1 MRATT
6 ESLEDSKVRLS
17 VEVDETEVD
26 RALDETVRKMAREAR
41 VPGFRPGKV
50 PRRVLEAR
58 MGGSAALRGEAL
70 REALPDF
77 YARAVTDTELDT
89 IAPPEIDITGG
100 EESGPV
106 SFDAVVQVRPTVT
119 IPGYRAL
126 RAVLPGLTVTEEEV
140 TAQVDR
146 LRENDGELLEVSR
159 PAIDKDNVTINIH
172 GKSSAGVEVAGAD
185 DYLYE
190 VGSGAV
196 VPELDQALRGAKA
209 GDILD
214 FSSSMPRGDG
224 EAEPVSFQVLVKEIK
239 EKRLPELTDSWASEN
254 SEFSTVLELEGDIR
268 DRMARVKV
276 VQAQFALRDRG
287 MTELVDLVEDDV
299 VPEVLVDDELRQR
312 LHDLG
317 HRLEEQRISFDQFL
331 AATGRGGDDLI
342 AELRVDAVRAVK
354 ADLALRALADAE
366 GIEVSDEELETAIV
380 ASAERLGVKPAALR
394 TQMDRNGRTG
404 AVRSEQ
410 RKAKALDWLLD
421 NIELVDDAGNPISR
435 DDLRVDQGERDQGGE
450 REETVEA
457 EETVAAS
464 TADEADG

>member
-6 ESLEDSKVRLS
+6 EPLEDSKVRLS
-17 VEVDETEVD
+17 VEVDESEVD
-26 RALDETVRKMAREAR
+26 RALDQTVRKMARDAR

-58 MGGSAALRGEAL
+58 MGGSLALRGEAL

-77 YARAVTDTELDT
+77 YAQAVTDTQLDA

-100 EESGPV
+100 QESGPV
-106 SFDAVVQVRPTVT
+106 SFDAVVQVRPVVH
-119 IPGYRAL
+119 IPGYAGL
-126 RAVLPGLTVTEEEV
+126 RAVLPGLTVTDEEV
-140 TAQVDR
+140 TAQIDR
-146 LRENDGELLEVSR
+146 LRENDGELLVVER
-159 PAIDKDNVTINIH
+159 PAADRDNVTINIH
-172 GKSSAGVEVAGAD
+172 AKNQAGAEVMGAD

-190 VGSGAV
+190 VGSARV
-196 VPELDQALRGAKA
+196 VPELDESLRGAKA

-214 FSSSMPRGDG
+214 FQAMVPGAAG
-224 EAEPVSFQVLVKEIK
+224 AEPVGFRVLVKEVK
-239 EKRLPELTDSWASEN
+239 EKRLPELTDGWVSDN
-254 SEFSTVLELEGDIR
+254 SEFQSVAELDADIR
-268 DRMARVKV
+268 QRMARVKV
-276 VQAQFALRDRG
+276 VQAQFALRERG
-287 MTELVDLVEDDV
+287 MTELVDLVEDEV
-299 VPEVLVDDELRQR
+299 VPQVLIDEELRER

-317 HRLEEQRISFDQFL
+317 HRLDEQKISFEQFL
-331 AATGRGGDDLI
+331 SATGRNGDELL
-342 AELRVDAVRAVK
+342 AELRVDARRAVK

-366 GIEVSDEELETAIV
+366 DIDVTDEELETALE
-380 ASAERLGVKPAALR
+380 AMAGRLGMDPKALR
-394 TQMDRNGRTG
+394 AQVDRSGRTG

-421 NIELVDDAGNPISR
+421 NIELVDEAGNPISR

-457 EETVAAS
+457 GETVVAA

>member
-421 NIELVDDAGNPISR
+421 NIELVDEAGNPISR

-457 EETVAAS
+457 EETVAAT

>member
-26 RALDETVRKMAREAR
+26 RALDQTVRKMAREAR

-77 YARAVTDTELDT
+77 YAQAVTDTELDT

-119 IPGYRAL
+119 IPGYSAL
-126 RAVLPGLTVTEEEV
+126 RAVLPGLVVSEDEV
-140 TAQVDR
+140 TAQIDR
-146 LRENDGELLEVSR
+146 LRENDGELLVVNR

-172 GKSSAGVEVAGAD
+172 GKNSAGAEVAGAD

-190 VGSGAV
+190 VGSGTV
-196 VPELDQALRGAKA
+196 VPELDESLRGAKA

-214 FSSSMPRGDG
+214 FSASMPSADG
-224 EAEPVSFQVLVKEIK
+224 EGDPVRFQVLVKEIK
-239 EKRLPELTDSWASEN
+239 EKRLPEPTDAWVSDN
-254 SEFSTVLELEGDIR
+254 SEFSTLADLEADIG

-276 VQAQFALRDRG
+276 VQAQFALRERG

-299 VPEVLVDDELRQR
+299 VPQVLIDDELRQR

-317 HRLEEQRISFDQFL
+317 HRLEEQKISFDQFL
-331 AATGRGGDDLI
+331 AATGRSGDDLV
-342 AELRVDAVRAVK
+342 AELRVDALRAVK

-366 GIEVSDEELETAIV
+366 GIEVSDEELESSIA
-380 ASAERLGVKPAALR
+380 AMAGRLGVAPAALR
-394 TQMDRNGRTG
+394 TQVDRDGRTS

-421 NIELVDDAGNPISR
+421 NIELVDEAGNPISR
-435 DDLRVDQGERDQGGE
+435 DDLRVDQGERDQSGE
-450 REETVEA
+450 REETVEGG
-457 EETVAAS
+457 ETVAEA

>member
-26 RALDETVRKMAREAR
+26 RALDQTVRKMAREAR

-77 YARAVTDTELDT
+77 YAQAVIDAELDT
-89 IAPPEIDITGG
+89 IAPPEIDITAG
-100 EESGPV
+100 EDSGPV
-106 SFDAVVQVRPTVT
+106 FFDAVVQVRPTVT
-119 IPGYRAL
+119 IPGYGAL
-126 RAVLPGLTVTEEEV
+126 RAVLPGLGVTDEEV
-140 TAQVDR
+140 AARIDR
-146 LRENDGELLEVSR
+146 LRENDGELLVVGR
-159 PAIDKDNVTINIH
+159 PAIDKDNATINIH
-172 GKSSAGVEVAGAD
+172 GKNPAGAEVAGAD

-190 VGSGAV
+190 VGSGTV
-196 VPELDQALRGAKA
+196 VAELDEALRGAKA

-214 FSSSMPRGDG
+214 FAASMPGA
-224 EAEPVSFQVLVKEIK
+224 EAAGPVRFKVLVKEVK
-239 EKRLPELTDSWASEN
+239 EKRLPDVTDAWVSDN
-254 SEFSTVLELEGDIR
+254 SEFKTVADLEADIR

-276 VQAQFALRDRG
+276 VQAQFALRERG

-299 VPEVLVDDELRQR
+299 VPQVLVDDELRQR

-317 HRLEEQRISFDQFL
+317 HRLDEQKISFDQFL
-331 AATGRGGDDLI
+331 AATGRSGDDLV
-342 AELRVDAVRAVK
+342 AELRLEAMRAVK

-366 GIEVSDEELETAIV
+366 AIEVTDEELESSLIAM
-380 ASAERLGVKPAALR
+380 AGRLGVEPAALR
-394 TQMDRNGRTG
+394 TQVDRNGRTG

-421 NIELVDDAGNPISR
+421 NIELVDEAGNPISR

-457 EETVAAS
+457 EETVAVA
-464 TADEADG
+464 TADEAER

>member
-77 YARAVTDTELDT
+77 YARAVTDTDLDT

-106 SFDAVVQVRPTVT
+106 SF
-119 IPGYRAL
+119 PGYRAL
-126 RAVLPGLTVTEEEV
+126 RAVLPGLTVSEEEV

-172 GKSSAGVEVAGAD
+172 GKSSAGVEVAGAR

-190 VGSGAV
+190 GGSGAV
-196 VPELDQALRGAKA
+196 VPELDEALRGAEG
-209 GDILD
+209 GDILN
-214 FSSSMPRGDG
+214 FSASMPRADG
-224 EAEPVSFQVLVKEIK
+224 EAEPVGFQVLVKEIK
-239 EKRLPELTDSWASEN
+239 EKRLPELTDAWVSEN

-287 MTELVDLVEDDV
+287 MTEVVDLVEDDV
-299 VPEVLVDDELRQR
+299 VPEVLIDDELRQR
-312 LHDLG
+312 VHDLG
-317 HRLEEQRISFDQFL
+317 HRPEEQRISFDQFL

-366 GIEVSDEELETAIV
+366 AIEGTDEELETAV
-380 ASAERLGVKPAALR
+380 AATADRLGVKPAALR

>member
-119 IPGYRAL
+119 IPGYRGL
-126 RAVLPGLTVTEEEV
+126 RAVLPGLTVSEEEV

-159 PAIDKDNVTINIH
+159 PAIDKDNLTINIH

-196 VPELDQALRGAKA
+196 VPELDEALRGAKA

-214 FSSSMPRGDG
+214 FSASMPRADG
-224 EAEPVSFQVLVKEIK
+224 EAEPVGFQVLVKEIK
-239 EKRLPELTDSWASEN
+239 EKRLPELTDAWVSEN
-254 SEFSTVLELEGDIR
+254 SEFSTVLELEADIR

-299 VPEVLVDDELRQR
+299 VPEVLIDDELRQR
-312 LHDLG
+312 VHDLG

-366 GIEVSDEELETAIV
+366 AIEVTDEELETAV
-380 ASAERLGVKPAALR
+380 AATAERLGVKPAALR

>member
-1 MRATT
+1 M
-6 ESLEDSKVRLS
+6 
-17 VEVDETEVD
+17 
-26 RALDETVRKMAREAR
+26 
-41 VPGFRPGKV
+41 
-50 PRRVLEAR
+50 
-58 MGGSAALRGEAL
+58 
-70 REALPDF
+70 
-77 YARAVTDTELDT
+77 
-89 IAPPEIDITGG
+89 
-100 EESGPV
+100 
-106 SFDAVVQVRPTVT
+106 
-119 IPGYRAL
+119 
-126 RAVLPGLTVTEEEV
+126 
-140 TAQVDR
+140 
-146 LRENDGELLEVSR
+146 
-159 PAIDKDNVTINIH
+159 
-172 GKSSAGVEVAGAD
+172 
-185 DYLYE
+185 
-190 VGSGAV
+190 
-196 VPELDQALRGAKA
+196 
-209 GDILD
+209 
-214 FSSSMPRGDG
+214 
-224 EAEPVSFQVLVKEIK
+224 SFQVLVKEIK

-312 LHDLG
+312 LHDIG

-421 NIELVDDAGNPISR
+421 NIELVDEAGNPISR

-457 EETVAAS
+457 EETVAAT

>member
-196 VPELDQALRGAKA
+196 VPELDEALRGAKA

-421 NIELVDDAGNPISR
+421 NIELVDEAGNPISR

-457 EETVAAS
+457 EETVAAT

>member
-1 MRATT
+1 
-6 ESLEDSKVRLS
+6 
-17 VEVDETEVD
+17 
-26 RALDETVRKMAREAR
+26 
-41 VPGFRPGKV
+41 
-50 PRRVLEAR
+50 
-58 MGGSAALRGEAL
+58 
-70 REALPDF
+70 
-77 YARAVTDTELDT
+77 
-89 IAPPEIDITGG
+89 
-100 EESGPV
+100 
-106 SFDAVVQVRPTVT
+106 
-119 IPGYRAL
+119 
-126 RAVLPGLTVTEEEV
+126 
-140 TAQVDR
+140 
-146 LRENDGELLEVSR
+146 
-159 PAIDKDNVTINIH
+159 
-172 GKSSAGVEVAGAD
+172 VAGAD

-196 VPELDQALRGAKA
+196 VPELDDALRGAKA

-214 FSSSMPRGDG
+214 FAATMPRADG
-224 EAEPVSFQVLVKEIK
+224 EGEPVRFQVLVKEIK
-239 EKRLPELTDSWASEN
+239 EKRLPELTDAWVSES

-312 LHDLG
+312 VHDLG

-331 AATGRGGDDLI
+331 AATGRGGDDLL

-366 GIEVSDEELETAIV
+366 AIEVTDEELETALV
-380 ASAERLGVKPAALR
+380 AMAERVGVKPAALR
-394 TQMDRNGRTG
+394 TQMDRNGRIG

-421 NIELVDDAGNPISR
+421 NIELVDEAGNPISR

-464 TADEADG
+464 TAGEADG

>member
-77 YARAVTDTELDT
+77 YARAVTDTDLDT

-196 VPELDQALRGAKA
+196 VPELDEALRGAKA
-209 GDILD
+209 GDILN
-214 FSSSMPRGDG
+214 FSASMPRADG
-224 EAEPVSFQVLVKEIK
+224 EAEPVGFQVLVKEIK
-239 EKRLPELTDSWASEN
+239 EKRLPELTDAWVSEN

-299 VPEVLVDDELRQR
+299 VPEVLIDDELRQR
-312 LHDLG
+312 VHDLG

-366 GIEVSDEELETAIV
+366 AIEVTDEELETAV
-380 ASAERLGVKPAALR
+380 AATAERLGVKPAALR

>member
-26 RALDETVRKMAREAR
+26 KALDQTVRKMAREAR

-77 YARAVTDTELDT
+77 YAQAVTDAELDT

-119 IPGYRAL
+119 IPGYSAL
-126 RAVLPGLTVTEEEV
+126 RAVLPGLVVTDEEV
-140 TAQVDR
+140 TAQIDR
-146 LRENDGELLEVSR
+146 LRENDGELVVVGR
-159 PAIDKDNVTINIH
+159 PAINKDNVTINIH
-172 GKSSAGVEVAGAD
+172 GKNPAGVEVAGAD

-190 VGSGAV
+190 VGSGRV
-196 VPELDQALRGAKA
+196 VAELDVALRGAKA
-209 GDILD
+209 GDILE
-214 FSSSMPRGDG
+214 FGASMPGADG
-224 EAEPVSFQVLVKEIK
+224 EPDQVRFSVLVKEIK
-239 EKRLPELTDSWASEN
+239 EKRLPELTDAWVSES
-254 SEFSTVLELEGDIR
+254 SEFKTAAELEADIR
-268 DRMARVKV
+268 NRMARVKV
-276 VQAQFALRDRG
+276 VQAQFALRERG
-287 MTELVDLVEDDV
+287 MTELVELVEDDV
-299 VPEVLVDDELRQR
+299 VPQVLVDDELRER

-317 HRLEEQRISFDQFL
+317 HRLEEQKISFDQFL
-331 AATGRGGDDLI
+331 AATGRGGDDLV
-342 AELRVDAVRAVK
+342 AELRVEALRAVK

-366 GIEVSDEELETAIV
+366 GIEVSDEELETALV
-380 ASAERLGVKPAALR
+380 AMAERLGVEPKALR
-394 TQMDRNGRTG
+394 KQVDRSGRTG

-421 NIELVDDAGNPISR
+421 NIELVDEAGNPISR
-435 DDLRVDQGERDQGGE
+435 DDLLVDQGERDQGGE

-457 EETVAAS
+457 EETVVAA
-464 TADEADG
+464 TADEAQG

>member
-17 VEVDETEVD
+17 VEVDESEVD
-26 RALDETVRKMAREAR
+26 RALDQTVRKMAREAR

-58 MGGSAALRGEAL
+58 MGGSLALRGEAL

-77 YARAVTDTELDT
+77 YAQAVTDTQLDA

-100 EESGPV
+100 QESGPV
-106 SFDAVVQVRPTVT
+106 SFDAVVQVRPTVH
-119 IPGYRAL
+119 IPGYAGL
-126 RAVLPGLTVTEEEV
+126 RAVLPGLTVTDEEI
-140 TAQVDR
+140 TAQIDR
-146 LRENDGELLEVSR
+146 LRENDGELLVVER
-159 PAIDKDNVTINIH
+159 PAADKDNATINIH
-172 GKSSAGVEVAGAD
+172 AKNRAGAEVMGAD

-190 VGSGAV
+190 VGSGRV
-196 VPELDQALRGAKA
+196 VPELDESLRGAKA

-214 FSSSMPRGDG
+214 FSATVPGADS
-224 EAEPVSFQVLVKEIK
+224 VSFRVLVKEVK
-239 EKRLPELTDSWASEN
+239 EKRLPELTDGWVSDN
-254 SEFSTVLELEGDIR
+254 SEFQTVADLEADIR
-268 DRMARVKV
+268 QRMARVKV
-276 VQAQFALRDRG
+276 VQAQFALRERG
-287 MTELVDLVEDDV
+287 ITELVDLVGDEV
-299 VPEVLVDDELRQR
+299 VPQVLIDEELRQR

-317 HRLEEQRISFDQFL
+317 HRLDEQKISFEQFL
-331 AATGRGGDDLI
+331 SATGRNGDELL
-342 AELRVDAVRAVK
+342 AELRLDALRAVK

-366 GIEVSDEELETAIV
+366 GIDVTDEELETGLQAM
-380 ASAERLGVKPAALR
+380 AGRLGVDPKVLR
-394 TQMDRNGRTG
+394 TQVDRSGRTG

-421 NIELVDDAGNPISR
+421 NIELVDEAGNPISR

-450 REETVEA
+450 REDTVEA
-457 EETVAAS
+457 EETVVAA

>member
-1 MRATT
+1 LFR
-6 ESLEDSKVRLS
+6 SPYFLRRGDFNSPIVY
-17 VEVDETEVD
+17 EVD

-77 YARAVTDTELDT
+77 YARAVTDTDLDT

-196 VPELDQALRGAKA
+196 VPELDEALRGAKA
-209 GDILD
+209 GDILN
-214 FSSSMPRGDG
+214 FSASMPRADG
-224 EAEPVSFQVLVKEIK
+224 EAEPVGFQVLVKEIK
-239 EKRLPELTDSWASEN
+239 EKRLPELTDAWVSEN

-299 VPEVLVDDELRQR
+299 VPEVLIDDELRQR
-312 LHDLG
+312 VHDLG

-366 GIEVSDEELETAIV
+366 AIEVTDEELETAV
-380 ASAERLGVKPAALR
+380 AATAERLGVKPAALR